1 MPDCAAAH
9 RGHEGVENTDSEG
22 GAACEWLG
30 EVELSVGVIV
40 IILDQS
46 EVSITVTWQLWTNH
60 SSPGPGTGHCCH
72 SPARWSSGHWSRT
85 RNPSSAE
92 LWGSQEVREHRE
104 QLNLECIKYNDLQL
118 YIWKYWKLSN
128 ILLMWMYFC
137 GGFTFCYIC
146 RFILREKDYE

>member
-46 EVSITVTWQLWTNH
+46 EMSIIYSL
-60 SSPGPGTGHCCH
+60 GPITAHLVQ
-72 SPARWSSGHWSRT
+72 
-85 RNPSSAE
+85 E
-92 LWGSQEVREHRE
+92 LDIAVIHQ
-104 QLNLECIKYNDLQL
+104 
-118 YIWKYWKLSN
+118 LSN
-128 ILLMWMYFC
+128 HWNI
-137 GGFTFCYIC
+137 
-146 RFILREKDYE
+146 